1 MTSQTPSPRVLVGPR
16 RLKNRICR
24 LMYVGETD
32 EAWTEVWT
40 KDSWQRRPLL
50 VRDVLSAPPPAA
62 SALARKG
69 IPDERG
75 EWDQQQQPA

>member
-1 MTSQTPSPRVLVGPR
+1 MASETQSPRVLVGPR
-16 RLKNRICR
+16 RVKNRICR
-24 LMYVGETD
+24 LMYAGETD

-50 VRDVLSAPPPAA
+50 VRDILSAPPPAA
-62 SALARKG
+62 SALARRG

-75 EWDQQQQPA
+75 EWDLERQPA

>member
-1 MTSQTPSPRVLVGPR
+1 MTPPTTSPRVLVGPR

-32 EAWTEVWT
+32 EAWTEVWM
-40 KDSWQRRPLL
+40 KDSWQRRSLL
-50 VRDVLSAPPPAA
+50 VRDVLSAPLPAA
-62 SALARKG
+62 SALARHG

-75 EWDQQQQPA
+75 EWDREQQPA

>member
-1 MTSQTPSPRVLVGPR
+1 MAVKSPNPRVLVGPR

-32 EAWTEVWT
+32 EAWTEIWD
-40 KDSWQRRPLL
+40 KDSWRRVPLL
-50 VRDVLSAPPPAA
+50 VRDVLSAPFPAA
-62 SALARKG
+62 ASLARRG

-75 EWDQQQQPA
+75 EWDAEAHRA